1 MAVLQITIPDEL
13 KTQFE
18 QAFPGQDIDTVVSHL
33 MNDAVEQART
43 NQRER
48 RSKAIEELLA
58 VRQQTPQVSSDEIQA
73 AREWVRP

>member
-1 MAVLQITIPDEL
+1 MAVLHVTIPDEL

-18 QAFPGQDIDTVVSHL
+18 QAFSGQDIDTVVSHS
-33 MNDAVEQART
+33 MNDAVEQACT

-58 VRQQTPQVSSDEIQA
+58 VRQQTW
-73 AREWVRP
+73 ARRGLQPRR